1 LAGVI
6 GVKSLSFFPRLF
18 RRAKRR
24 NNSPAQRNHFLLS
37 RRRPE
42 TADGYQADNETAGN
56 AGSKTGDSQ
65 MRTLSFILAFAFV
78 LAPSVAG
85 LSDSLPG
92 IGTFAYNGSPI
103 AASAPQALKVA
114 AN

>member
-1 LAGVI
+1 
-6 GVKSLSFFPRLF
+6 
-18 RRAKRR
+18 
-24 NNSPAQRNHFLLS
+24 
-37 RRRPE
+37 
-42 TADGYQADNETAGN
+42 
-56 AGSKTGDSQ
+56 
-65 MRTLSFILAFAFV
+65 MRTLSFVLALAFV

-103 AASAPQALKVA
+103 AASAPQAVVVA